1 MRLQHLT
8 VIFIIIILPISLIL
22 DAYIKSRIETIELQ
36 ISYDTKL
43 TGATRDAIEAFQ
55 QNTVNSS
62 TSDLANS
69 KIRDVLA
76 SVNTFFNAIA
86 TNFNMVG
93 YNSDILQN
101 YVPALVFTLYDGYYI
116 YTPFNNILNDT
127 TVTEDSTY
135 QNNEK
140 LYGLKPYIYYSCR
153 YKTASLDVVIN
164 YSLDNYISIQG
175 TRNGVGINNAGYLI
189 DNVEVSNGG
198 NTVKYRGIEIEE
210 EAMLEEYVGQT
221 KYPYI
226 KINGVKYYQDTDGS
240 WFALLNGEKSKQ
252 ETLKVGPN
260 DSAKRY
266 YKEAAEFRQW
276 LVDNGILDLKET
288 DAVDENGNK
297 LNDLRDENGESVYH
311 FKNQNIFT
319 YQQADG
325 TSIEEPSSVFNEHRL
340 AIIRRSIERNLSLA
354 IANYNKYTTVTTDFQ
369 MPCLKE
375 EEWDQVLNH
384 VCMISFL
391 QGLSI
396 GGKIYNGYS
405 IVSNNTNEEVVTEE
419 SIYIAEK
426 NDTLGNPGYY
436 YRVGDTTLNTQNL
449 SQNNYIGVF
458 NMDFER
464 KSMPITD
471 GQTDV
476 TQWIYYYP
484 KPQLGSYTSIVSA
497 TSMNKRLR
505 GNIYEYLEQP
515 ELQQLAK
522 LYYTALGRE
531 RYGMYKLE
539 RNAEQLKQT
548 YK

>member
-1 MRLQHLT
+1 MKLQHLT

-22 DAYIKSRIETIELQ
+22 DAYIKSRIETTELQ

-76 SVNTFFNAIA
+76 SVNTFFNAVA

-116 YTPFNNILNDT
+116 YTPFNNVLNDT
-127 TVTEDSTY
+127 VVTDASTY

-175 TRNGVGINNAGYLI
+175 TRNGVSINNAGYLI

-198 NTVKYRGIEIEE
+198 NTVKYRGIEIQE

-436 YRVGDTTLNTQNL
+436 YRVEDTTLNTQNL

-471 GQTDV
+471 DQTDV

-497 TSMNKRLR
+497 TSMDERL
-505 GNIYEYLEQP
+505 GDNIYQYLEQP
-515 ELQQLAK
+515 GLEQLAK

-539 RNAEQLKQT
+539 RNADELKQT
-548 YK
+548 YM

>member
-449 SQNNYIGVF
+449 NQNNYIGVF

-464 KSMPITD
+464 KSMPVTD
-471 GQTDV
+471 DQTDV

-497 TSMNKRLR
+497 TSMDKRLR

-515 ELQQLAK
+515 GLEQLAK

-539 RNAEQLKQT
+539 RNAEQLKQA

>member
-198 NTVKYRGIEIEE
+198 NTVEYRGIEIEE

-497 TSMNKRLR
+497 TSMDKRLR

>member
-1 MRLQHLT
+1 MKLQHLT

-22 DAYIKSRIETIELQ
+22 DAYIKSRIETTELQ

-175 TRNGVGINNAGYLI
+175 TRNGVSINNAGYLI

-198 NTVKYRGIEIEE
+198 NTVKYRGIEIQE

-436 YRVGDTTLNTQNL
+436 YRVEDTTLNTQNL

-471 GQTDV
+471 DQTDV

-497 TSMNKRLR
+497 TSMDERL
-505 GNIYEYLEQP
+505 GDNIYQYLEQP
-515 ELQQLAK
+515 GLEQLAK

-539 RNAEQLKQT
+539 RNADELKQT
-548 YK
+548 YM

>member
-22 DAYIKSRIETIELQ
+22 DAYIKSRIETIDLQ

-43 TGATRDAIEAFQ
+43 MGATQDAIEAFQ
-55 QNTVNSS
+55 QNTINSS

-93 YNSDILQN
+93 YNSDVLQN

-116 YTPFNNILNDT
+116 YTPFNNVLNDT
-127 TVTEDSTY
+127 KVTADSTY

-153 YKTASLDVVIN
+153 YKTANLDVVIN
-164 YSLDNYISIQG
+164 YSLDNYISVQG
-175 TRNGVGINNAGYLI
+175 TRNGIGINNAGYLI

-198 NTVKYRGIEIEE
+198 NTVKYRGIEIQEE
-210 EAMLEEYVGQT
+210 PMLEEYVGQT

-252 ETLKVGPN
+252 ETLKAGPN

-266 YKEAAEFRQW
+266 YKEAYEFKQW
-276 LVDNGILDLKET
+276 LTDNGILDLKET

-297 LNDLRDENGESVYH
+297 LNDLLDENGESAYH

-319 YQQADG
+319 YRENSG
-325 TSIEEPSSVFNEHRL
+325 TSIEEPTSIFNQHRL

-354 IANYNKYTTVTTDFQ
+354 IANYNRYTTVTTNFQ

-375 EEWDQVLNH
+375 EEWDKVLNN

-405 IVSNNTNEEVVTEE
+405 IVSNNTNEEVVTEN

-426 NDTLGNPGYY
+426 NDTLGNPGFYY
-436 YRVGDTTLNTQNL
+436 KIGDTALNAQNL
-449 SQNNYIGVF
+449 NQNDYIGVF
-458 NMDFER
+458 NTDFEK
-464 KSMPITD
+464 KSIPITD
-471 GQTDV
+471 EDTDT

-484 KPQLGSYTSIVSA
+484 KPQLGSYTSVIVA
-497 TSMNKRLR
+497 TSMDERL
-505 GNIYEYLEQP
+505 GDNMYQYLAQP
-515 ELQQLAK
+515 DLQQLAK

-539 RNAEQLKQT
+539 RNAEELKQS

>member
-1 MRLQHLT
+1 
-8 VIFIIIILPISLIL
+8 
-22 DAYIKSRIETIELQ
+22 
-36 ISYDTKL
+36 
-43 TGATRDAIEAFQ
+43 
-55 QNTVNSS
+55 
-62 TSDLANS
+62 
-69 KIRDVLA
+69 
-76 SVNTFFNAIA
+76 
-86 TNFNMVG
+86 
-93 YNSDILQN
+93 
-101 YVPALVFTLYDGYYI
+101 
-116 YTPFNNILNDT
+116 
-127 TVTEDSTY
+127 
-135 QNNEK
+135 
-140 LYGLKPYIYYSCR
+140 
-153 YKTASLDVVIN
+153 
-164 YSLDNYISIQG
+164 
-175 TRNGVGINNAGYLI
+175 
-189 DNVEVSNGG
+189 
-198 NTVKYRGIEIEE
+198 
-210 EAMLEEYVGQT
+210 MLEEYVGQT

-497 TSMNKRLR
+497 TSMDKRLR

>member
-449 SQNNYIGVF
+449 NQNNYIGVF

-464 KSMPITD
+464 KSMPVTD
-471 GQTDV
+471 DQTDV

-497 TSMNKRLR
+497 TSMDKRLR

>member
-1 MRLQHLT
+1 MKLQHLT

-22 DAYIKSRIETIELQ
+22 DAYIKSRIETTELQ

-76 SVNTFFNAIA
+76 SVNTFFNAVA

-116 YTPFNNILNDT
+116 YTPFNNVLNDT
-127 TVTEDSTY
+127 VVTDASTY

-175 TRNGVGINNAGYLI
+175 TRNGVSINNAGYLI

-198 NTVKYRGIEIEE
+198 NTVKYRGIEIQE

-311 FKNQNIFT
+311 FRNQNIFT

-436 YRVGDTTLNTQNL
+436 YRVEDTTLNTQNL

-471 GQTDV
+471 DQTDV

-497 TSMNKRLR
+497 TSMDERL
-505 GNIYEYLEQP
+505 GDNIYQYLEQP
-515 ELQQLAK
+515 GLEQLAK

-539 RNAEQLKQT
+539 RNADELKQT
-548 YK
+548 YM

>member
-198 NTVKYRGIEIEE
+198 EDY
-210 EAMLEEYVGQT
+210 
-221 KYPYI
+221 
-226 KINGVKYYQDTDGS
+226 
-240 WFALLNGEKSKQ
+240 
-252 ETLKVGPN
+252 
-260 DSAKRY
+260 
-266 YKEAAEFRQW
+266 
-276 LVDNGILDLKET
+276 
-288 DAVDENGNK
+288 
-297 LNDLRDENGESVYH
+297 
-311 FKNQNIFT
+311 
-319 YQQADG
+319 
-325 TSIEEPSSVFNEHRL
+325 
-340 AIIRRSIERNLSLA
+340 
-354 IANYNKYTTVTTDFQ
+354 
-369 MPCLKE
+369 
-375 EEWDQVLNH
+375 
-384 VCMISFL
+384 
-391 QGLSI
+391 
-396 GGKIYNGYS
+396 
-405 IVSNNTNEEVVTEE
+405 
-419 SIYIAEK
+419 
-426 NDTLGNPGYY
+426 
-436 YRVGDTTLNTQNL
+436 
-449 SQNNYIGVF
+449 
-458 NMDFER
+458 
-464 KSMPITD
+464 
-471 GQTDV
+471 
-476 TQWIYYYP
+476 
-484 KPQLGSYTSIVSA
+484 
-497 TSMNKRLR
+497 
-505 GNIYEYLEQP
+505 
-515 ELQQLAK
+515 
-522 LYYTALGRE
+522 
-531 RYGMYKLE
+531 
-539 RNAEQLKQT
+539 
-548 YK
+548 